1 MIAKYL
7 LIGLGWLVILI
18 YLALNNKK
26 HVIRIKWPMF
36 LILAGTLANGLEVIT
51 RGQVLDYIDLT
62 KIGIPWPIFNIADV
76 AIVIGLFW
84 LIYLFLTSMGNRRA
98 RSKT

>member
-7 LIGLGWLVILI
+7 VIALVWLVILI
-18 YLALNNKK
+18 YLVLNNKK
-26 HVIRIKWPMF
+26 HVIQIKWPLF
-36 LILAGTLANGLEVIT
+36 LIFAGTFANGLEVT
-51 RGQVLDYIDLT
+51 LKGQVFDYIDLT
-62 KIGIPWPIFNIADV
+62 KIGIPWPIFNIADM

-84 LIYLFLTSMGNRRA
+84 LIYLFLTSIGKRRA

>member
-7 LIGLGWLVILI
+7 LIALGWLMILV

-26 HVIRIKWPMF
+26 IVTRIKWSLF

-51 RGQVLDYIDLT
+51 RGQVFDYIDLT
-62 KIGIPWPIFNIADV
+62 KIGVAWPIFNIADV

-84 LIYLFLTSMGNRRA
+84 LIYLFLTSMGKR
-98 RSKT
+98 